1 MKQPNHSIEYAWM
14 DERVEAYVDGDLPA
28 DERERFEAMLEAHPE
43 WEKQVQYAR
52 RIQTELHTLP
62 HASCPPQVLDAVF
75 ERTRQRTNGASA
87 TESWWNWVWRELD
100 IEMHTGWKPALAFAM
115 LLLVVVTSS
124 LLTDPQNPAGLFDQP
139 VTSSQQYS
147 AAEIQAAETQAKWAI
162 AYIAKVS
169 QETGSTVE
177 NKVLEENLTA
187 PVRRALRP
195 LAAADRDSNPTQR

>member
-1 MKQPNHSIEYAWM
+1 M

-124 LLTDPQNPAGLFDQP
+124 LLTDLQNPAGLFDQP

-147 AAEIQAAETQAKWAI
+147 AAEIRAAETQAKWAI

-177 NKVLEENLTA
+177 NKVLEDNLTA